1 MRLPKVGGM
10 PFFDR
15 FTVILELGFFGKSR
29 LFSVSR
35 TFGRGILFDKKQ
47 KHAIFIVY
55 SKTFIRNT
63 MKELK

>member
-35 TFGRGILFDKKQ
+35 TFGRGIDRVLDAEKSGENVF
-47 KHAIFIVY
+47 
-55 SKTFIRNT
+55 
-63 MKELK
+63 

>member
-1 MRLPKVGGM
+1 MYRHSMRLPKVGGM

-35 TFGRGILFDKKQ
+35 TFGRGISFREMIKSCVFLS
-47 KHAIFIVY
+47 ARGIPG
-55 SKTFIRNT
+55 
-63 MKELK
+63 